1 MLRLENLSK
10 NYGETPVLNQVCA
23 EIEAGEVISIIGPSG
38 CGKSTLLRCLNG
50 LEQPTAGKIWFKVLE
65 DVAHNSLNATS
76 ALHMTSVQNTPRNGI
91 MYRIP
96 LNNSFDGNTVEMNIE
111 QAQFGQAAGDY
122 QATLNI
128 LENRISTFKR
138 AFKGE

>member
-1 MLRLENLSK
+1 MNSIDNYIGFSGLALQVRSDRMQVLSENIANADTP
-10 NYGETPVLNQVCA
+10 NYKARDVKF
-23 EIEAGEVISIIGPSG
+23 S
-38 CGKSTLLRCLNG
+38 
-50 LEQPTAGKIWFKVLE
+50 KVLE
-65 DVAHNSLNATS
+65 DVAYNSLSATS
-76 ALHMTSVQNTPRNGI
+76 ALHMSSVQNTPRNGI

>member
-1 MLRLENLSK
+1 MNSIDNYIGFSGLALQVRSDRMQVLSENIANADTP
-10 NYGETPVLNQVCA
+10 NYKARDVKF
-23 EIEAGEVISIIGPSG
+23 S
-38 CGKSTLLRCLNG
+38 
-50 LEQPTAGKIWFKVLE
+50 KVLE
-65 DVAHNSLNATS
+65 DVANNSLTATS

>member
-1 MLRLENLSK
+1 MNSIDNYIGFSGLALQVRSDRMQVLSENIANADTP
-10 NYGETPVLNQVCA
+10 NYKARDVKF
-23 EIEAGEVISIIGPSG
+23 S
-38 CGKSTLLRCLNG
+38 
-50 LEQPTAGKIWFKVLE
+50 KVLE
-65 DVAHNSLNATS
+65 DVANNSLTATS
-76 ALHMTSVQNTPRNGI
+76 ALHMTSVHNTPRNGI

-128 LENRISTFKR
+128 LESRISSFKR

>member
-1 MLRLENLSK
+1 MNSIDNYIGFSGLALQVRSDRMQVLSENIANADTP
-10 NYGETPVLNQVCA
+10 NYKARDVKF
-23 EIEAGEVISIIGPSG
+23 S
-38 CGKSTLLRCLNG
+38 
-50 LEQPTAGKIWFKVLE
+50 KVLE
-65 DVAHNSLNATS
+65 DVANNSLTATS

-128 LENRISTFKR
+128 LESRISSFKR

>member
-1 MLRLENLSK
+1 MNIIDNYIGLSANALNVRSQRMQVLSENIANADTP
-10 NYGETPVLNQVCA
+10 NYKA
-23 EIEAGEVISIIGPSG
+23 RDIKFS
-38 CGKSTLLRCLNG
+38 
-50 LEQPTAGKIWFKVLE
+50 KVLQ
-65 DVAHNSLNATS
+65 DATYNNLQTTS
-76 ALHMTSVQNTPRNGI
+76 NLHMSEAQNAPRNGI

-111 QAQFGQAAGDY
+111 QAQFGQASGDY

-128 LENRISTFKR
+128 LESRINAFKR

>member
-1 MLRLENLSK
+1 MNIIDNYIGLSANALNVRSQRMEVLSENIANADTP
-10 NYGETPVLNQVCA
+10 NYKARDVKF
-23 EIEAGEVISIIGPSG
+23 S
-38 CGKSTLLRCLNG
+38 
-50 LEQPTAGKIWFKVLE
+50 KVLE
-65 DVAHNSLNATS
+65 DVAYNNLQTTS
-76 ALHMTSVQNTPRNGI
+76 NLHMAEDQNAPRNGI

-111 QAQFGQAAGDY
+111 QAQFGQASGDY

-128 LENRISTFKR
+128 LESRINTFKR